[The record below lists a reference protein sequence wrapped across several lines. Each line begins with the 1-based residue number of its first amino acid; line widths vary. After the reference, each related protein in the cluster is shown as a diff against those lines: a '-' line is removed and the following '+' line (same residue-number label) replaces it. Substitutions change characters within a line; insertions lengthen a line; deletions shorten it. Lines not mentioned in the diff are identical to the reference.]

1 MATQIT
7 KFADNAG
14 KLFDTEAEADASNAK
29 AANQAVVEEFVN
41 THFPSKPEARRA
53 TRTPVRPKRPSICGL
68 PSRQVLPSKPKRN
81 LCSDKP
87 RQMSGLLHD
96 IGEVMDIETYRE
108 LAIRTAP
115 KDSTVIWT
123 LLHASVGIG
132 GEGGEILDHVKK
144 VAFNGRELNSNHL
157 VAEIGDVM
165 WYINMM
171 LVTLGVDWSTVLE
184 KNIAKLETRYPD
196 LRYDPNRSLNR
207 DVIAEK
213 AAMDAV

>member
-1 MATQIT
+1 
-7 KFADNAG
+7 
-14 KLFDTEAEADASNAK
+14 
-29 AANQAVVEEFVN
+29 
-41 THFPSKPEARRA
+41 
-53 TRTPVRPKRPSICGL
+53 
-68 PSRQVLPSKPKRN
+68 
-81 LCSDKP
+81 
-87 RQMSGLLHD
+87 MSGLLHD

-196 LRYDPNRSLNR
+196 MRYDPNRSLNR

>member
-1 MATQIT
+1 
-7 KFADNAG
+7 
-14 KLFDTEAEADASNAK
+14 
-29 AANQAVVEEFVN
+29 
-41 THFPSKPEARRA
+41 
-53 TRTPVRPKRPSICGL
+53 
-68 PSRQVLPSKPKRN
+68 
-81 LCSDKP
+81 
-87 RQMSGLLHD
+87 
-96 IGEVMDIETYRE
+96 MDIETYSK

-115 KDSTVIWT
+115 VETASLSGIV
-123 LLHASVGIG
+123 HAALGIG
-132 GEGGEILDHVKK
+132 GESGEILDHVKK
-144 VAFNGRELNSNHL
+144 VAYNHRELDVNHL